1 MRLLYRYCLV
11 FCVMAIYVSIAALA
25 QQVPMTQITGLV
37 RDSVSRQGIPY
48 ATVTLI
54 GTDEGTLANEKGGFT
69 INSRARFSRLRV
81 SAMGYSPKDVEV
93 KTGQGSVVLIDLSPT
108 GVELGEVVVHKG
120 KEK

>member
-1 MRLLYRYCLV
+1 
-11 FCVMAIYVSIAALA
+11 MAIHVSIAALA

-93 KTGQGSVVLIDLSPT
+93 KTVDLYIKPETGEAFYVVNGEGSADFRI
-108 GVELGEVVVHKG
+108 EL
-120 KEK
+120 